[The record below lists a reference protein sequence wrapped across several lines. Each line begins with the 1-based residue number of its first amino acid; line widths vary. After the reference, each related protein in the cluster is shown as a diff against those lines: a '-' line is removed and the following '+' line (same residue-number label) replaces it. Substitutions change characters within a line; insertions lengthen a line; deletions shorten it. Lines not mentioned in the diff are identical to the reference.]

1 MNIARFLQI
10 CAIGCLLLTDSGC
23 GRAAYLMWDYI
34 LENHGWEAFQNVVI
48 ARAGRSGPLGPPPD
62 ISPPGGTESV
72 GVVGRMPKAVT
83 ISFAS
88 KDKRRHCIYVV
99 IPPRPGGY
107 GSQTPSIYFVIESR
121 CKAIATW
128 KDPEDRGWRRW
139 YYTVRNHSAD
149 KVSALKAIYGHHTSL
164 LTDEKLNADLATWLA
179 FVNLAPDPLP
189 EAVEVTLISP
199 DGTRHSVRV
208 ALPAV
213 THKGAPWPRVHL
225 LVHSNGGVT
234 AKCTYPDPI
243 KPPQRWF
250 CAVGDN
256 GRQAFSNLTV
266 IGHGK
271 SYPLGTVGPK
281 SDAALSALGRMPGAL
296 EVGFVSHDGRRHKVH
311 IAVPPVPAGHG
322 GQSPELYLVIA
333 NAGKVVATYT
343 CPAVLVGVVW
353 SYGIGTHLNERFTDV
368 VVTYKGSVNAPW
380 RLGAIAPGGANAA
393 PPVIGPMPKAV
404 DVSFTSPDGKR
415 HKVHVILPPTK
426 AVREQGL
433 PEVDLEIEKGGKV
446 TAGWW
451 Q

>member
-1 MNIARFLQI
+1 MNIARFLQV

-23 GRAAYLMWDYI
+23 GRAAYLMWDYTF
-34 LENHGWEAFQNVVI
+34 ENFGGETLSNVVV
-48 ARAGRSGPLGPPPD
+48 AYPGQAWPLGD
-62 ISPPGGTESV
+62 DFRGGGAEKGMGV
-72 GVVGRMPKAVT
+72 GGQMPKAVT

-107 GSQTPSIYFVIESR
+107 GSQTPSVYFVIESR

-225 LVHSNGGVT
+225 LVHNNGGVT

-296 EVGFVSHDGRRHKVH
+296 EVGFVSNDGRRHKVH
-311 IAVPPVPAGHG
+311 IAVPPVLAGLQYRAREIYLLLDGHG
-322 GQSPELYLVIA
+322 KITASWTCPAILKYKPPPYWRYTLTNNSGVIIPHLVVSYGGKSYRLGAWWQGTSNPNGIPPKTMVLGFTIPGGKKYKINVTLPA
-333 NAGKVVATYT
+333 FHGSATPSFTLTIEKNGKVVAT
-343 CPAVLVGVVW
+343 
-353 SYGIGTHLNERFTDV
+353 
-368 VVTYKGSVNAPW
+368 
-380 RLGAIAPGGANAA
+380 
-393 PPVIGPMPKAV
+393 
-404 DVSFTSPDGKR
+404 SP
-415 HKVHVILPPTK
+415 
-426 AVREQGL
+426 
-433 PEVDLEIEKGGKV
+433 
-446 TAGWW
+446 
-451 Q
+451 

>member
-1 MNIARFLQI
+1 MNIARFLQV

-23 GRAAYLMWDYI
+23 ARAAYSMWDYT

-189 EAVEVTLISP
+189 RAVEVTLISP

-250 CAVGDN
+250 CAMADS

-266 IGHGK
+266 ASHGK

-281 SDAALSALGRMPGAL
+281 SDAALSALGPMPGAL
-296 EVGFVSHDGRRHKVH
+296 EVGFVSNDGRRHKVH
-311 IAVPPVPAGHG
+311 IAVPPVPAGLQHRAR
-322 GQSPELYLVIA
+322 EIYLLLDRHAKITA
-333 NAGKVVATYT
+333 SWT
-343 CPAVLVGVVW
+343 CPAILK
-353 SYGIGTHLNERFTDV
+353 
-368 VVTYKGSVNAPW
+368 YKPPPYWTCSI
-380 RLGAIAPGGANAA
+380 LDIAPGVISHVTMACDGK
-393 PPVIGPMPKAV
+393 PPFTVADVIGTIATGLTMNPVGIAPKAV
-404 DVSFTSPDGKR
+404 DLGFTTADDKRHTVHLTLPAFHGLGQPSFT
-415 HKVHVILPPTK
+415 LT
-426 AVREQGL
+426 
-433 PEVDLEIEKGGKV
+433 IEKGGKV
-446 TAGWW
+446 VATSP
-451 Q
+451 